1 MRRGPG
7 FILAAALAS
16 ACSQV
21 PPAQAV
27 IDDAAAALGGVERV
41 AAVRTLVLEGEGMDS
56 AVGGGLTPDAP
67 PNTYSIADYRLTLD
81 LANGRSRLQQVRTAQ
96 FPFALAVVAR
106 QDQRLDGDIAY
117 NVGVGFGDAADAP
130 VRATRAGGD
139 AARDRRLQMLHH
151 PVSIVQAALDPA
163 AALANVRTEHGEPHV
178 DVTTA
183 AGDTVTL
190 GVDPDT
196 GLPTHVEY
204 MGYDAN
210 WGDIHLEAQFADYG
224 EVDGLMLPATV
235 VTRQDEWVT
244 SERQV
249 ATTVDGEAGGL
260 EAPDDVRAATLSPPA
275 PPAEVPVEEVAD
287 GVWWLTGSSHRSV
300 VFEFDDHL
308 MLFEVPLNEARALAV
323 IETARSL
330 SDKPL
335 THALVSHHHLDH
347 AGGFRAAVSE
357 GLTIITHR
365 GNEAF
370 LSNIASRPHTI
381 QQDALARNPQEPTFQ
396 LVDDSLT
403 IADDTLE
410 VQLYHAQNISHM
422 GLALYAYVPRDR
434 LLVQADLFDNGWFW
448 HPWGQGF
455 LENLETRNL
464 QVEQHAPIH
473 GPRQRHAD
481 VLAMLEAM
489 PTGPPSN

>member
-1 MRRGPG
+1 MRRLG
-7 FILAAALAS
+7 FILAASLAGG
-16 ACSQV
+16 CSQV

-41 AAVRTLVLEGEGMDS
+41 VAVGTLVLQGEGMDS
-56 AVGGGLTPDAP
+56 AVGGGVTPDAP
-67 PNTYSIADYRLTLD
+67 ANTFGIADYRLTLD
-81 LANGRSRLQQVRTAQ
+81 LANGRSRRQQVRTAQ

-117 NVGVGFGDAADAP
+117 NVGVGFGEAADAP
-130 VRATRAGGD
+130 VRATRVSGD
-139 AARDRRLQMLHH
+139 AVRNRRLQMLHH
-151 PVSIVQAALDPA
+151 PVAIVQAAVDPA
-163 AALANVRTEHGEPHV
+163 AMVANLRTEHGQPHV

-190 GVDPDT
+190 GVDPETD
-196 GLPTHVEY
+196 LPTHVEY

-210 WGDIHLEAQFADYG
+210 WGDVHLEAQFADYAD
-224 EVDGLMLPATV
+224 VDGLMLPTCIATM
-235 VTRQDEWVT
+235 QDEWVT
-244 SERQV
+244 SQRQV
-249 ATTVDGEAGGL
+249 TTTVDGDAIGI
-260 EAPDDVRAATLSPPA
+260 EAPDEVRAATLPA
-275 PPAEVPVEEVAD
+275 PVSPEVPVEVVAD
-287 GVWWLTGSSHRSV
+287 GIWWLTGSSHRSV

-323 IETARSL
+323 IEAARTL

-335 THALVSHHHLDH
+335 THVLVSHHHLDH

-370 LSNIASRPHTI
+370 FRGIASRSHTI
-381 QQDALARNPQEPTFQ
+381 QQDALARNPVEPTFQ

-410 VQLYHAQNISHM
+410 VQLYHAQNVSHM

-434 LLVQADLFDNGWFW
+434 LFVQADLFDNGWFW
-448 HPWGQGF
+448 HPWGHA
-455 LENLETRNL
+455 LVENLEMRNL
-464 QVEQHAPIH
+464 QVEQHVPIH
-473 GPRQRHAD
+473 GPRQRHAE
-481 VLAMLEAM
+481 VLATLEQM
-489 PTGPPSN
+489 PTGPPQ